1 MLAPQWRTAVLLIS
15 LAGFPLADATFQPLG
30 VPFKA
35 PVTVAPGFG
44 AHVLFSNLTTPRGIV
59 FDSLQNLL
67 VVERG
72 FGVTAFTPIN
82 TPDGAGGGSGWSRTV
97 VVQNVGLTQGIMV
110 DGKALFV
117 STAGE
122 VLVYLYDPRTK
133 SINTNIPAYSVV
145 TGIPADGELTT
156 HTLQLEKESGNTVAL
171 LVASGPK
178 TNIDETA
185 RDPASGRSQ
194 IRRFVLPKNVLPT
207 PSPPPPLQWANGQ
220 VIAYGIRNPAGFA
233 FLPTSPS
240 MGPSPAKVKS
250 LLVVENGASIDNV
263 TGLTPLF
270 VNDNPAD
277 ELELVTYSTANSVHV
292 VPKSYG
298 FPDCTTLWNPRADPV
313 GNPQFLDRQRG
324 DQFSLNLEPS
334 RGDSWCQN
342 KANNEPPVLSFQAHS
357 VPLDVKLY
365 QTPLI
370 PAACATA
377 FPVSFNGHAFISF
390 HGSFDRSPPTGYG
403 VVRVPYPI
411 ETHDPLG
418 DALGYSFM
426 IQAANLTTCPGS
438 CIRPVGLAFGNDGR
452 LYVSSDSSGE
462 LFVIERI

>member
-156 HTLQLEKESGNTVAL
+156 HTLQLEKDPVTLSR
-171 LVASGPK
+171 SRCIWPK
-178 TNIDETA
+178 NNIDETA

-194 IRRFVLPKNVLPT
+194 IRRFVLPKNV
-207 PSPPPPLQWANGQ
+207 
-220 VIAYGIRNPAGFA
+220 
-233 FLPTSPS
+233 
-240 MGPSPAKVKS
+240 PAKVKS

-277 ELELVTYSTANSVHV
+277 ELELCLRVTVFLIAQRCGTHAR
-292 VPKSYG
+292 
-298 FPDCTTLWNPRADPV
+298 TRLETLSFWTGSEGTNLASIWNHPGAIP
-313 GNPQFLDRQRG
+313 
-324 DQFSLNLEPS
+324 
-334 RGDSWCQN
+334 WCQN

-403 VVRVPYPI
+403 VVRPVPI